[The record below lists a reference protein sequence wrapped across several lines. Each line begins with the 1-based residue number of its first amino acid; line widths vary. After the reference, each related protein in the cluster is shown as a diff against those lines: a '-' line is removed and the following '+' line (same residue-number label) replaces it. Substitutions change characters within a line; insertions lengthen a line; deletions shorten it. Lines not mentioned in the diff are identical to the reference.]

1 MSLTNFGFK
10 VSILKMTESH
20 RETFWLEVRHPE
32 GGSTLSMGKEK
43 GSMTPYKSE
52 DIDRVRYMAHEYC
65 NLLGVPYD
73 EVKDP
78 YSETNPES
86 FSNKRIRYSLLE
98 HILINKEDK

>member
-10 VSILKMTESH
+10 ISILKMVESH

-32 GGSTLSMGKEK
+32 GNSTLSMGVKK

-52 DIDRVRYMAHEYC
+52 DIDRVRYMAHEYA

-73 EVKDP
+73 EVNDP
-78 YSETNPES
+78 YVETKPES
-86 FSNKRIRYSLLE
+86 FSNKRIRYSVLE
-98 HILINKEDK
+98 RILIKKEDE

>member
-10 VSILKMTESH
+10 VSILKMVESH
-20 RETFWLEVRHPE
+20 RETFWLEIRHPE
-32 GGSTLSMGKEK
+32 GSSTLSMGKQK

-78 YSETNPES
+78 YTETNPES

-98 HILINKEDK
+98 HILIDKEGK

>member
-10 VSILKMTESH
+10 ISILKMVESH
-20 RETFWLEVRHPE
+20 RETFWLEIRHPE
-32 GGSTLSMGKEK
+32 GGSTFSMGKEK

-98 HILINKEDK
+98 HILIDKEDK